1 MRMDVPPQDDEA
13 PDAPGVR
20 RRILALLSV
29 AALAFGSLGIVACGE
44 EESAGTESG
53 GAGAGAAD
61 VGKEKPEQGAADQPR
76 EVTLSELLENPAV
89 YVGEEVAVSGQ
100 VTSTVNRDGASPA
113 AITLGES
120 VDEDVLVLAT
130 QQAKATTS
138 DIAGNRVL
146 RVEGTVLEVDDALA
160 DEDEFLFEE
169 SGDDEFLADYAD
181 EVAIAATEIGG
192 ESGEGPG
199 E

>member
-53 GAGAGAAD
+53 GAGAAD

-146 RVEGTVLEVDDALA
+146 RVEGTVLKVDDALA